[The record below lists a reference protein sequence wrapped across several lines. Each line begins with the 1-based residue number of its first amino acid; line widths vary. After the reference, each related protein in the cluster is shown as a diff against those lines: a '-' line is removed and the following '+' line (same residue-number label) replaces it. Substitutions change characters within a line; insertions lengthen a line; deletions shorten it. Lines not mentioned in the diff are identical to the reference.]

1 MFLIERGIRFFEDKR
16 AVNAGKKE
24 RNGTKGRKMVENP
37 HKKQKEQKFFLSYYS
52 FVWAVMMVMLK
63 KNERKG
69 VRTVAAETPP
79 SLQPQEGI

>member
-1 MFLIERGIRFFEDKR
+1 MG
-16 AVNAGKKE
+16 
-24 RNGTKGRKMVENP
+24 ENP

-79 SLQPQEGI
+79 SLQLQEGI